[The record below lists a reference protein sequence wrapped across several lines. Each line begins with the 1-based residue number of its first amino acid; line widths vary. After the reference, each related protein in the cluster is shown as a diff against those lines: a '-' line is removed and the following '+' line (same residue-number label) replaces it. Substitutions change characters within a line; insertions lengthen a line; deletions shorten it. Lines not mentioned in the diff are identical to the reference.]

1 MTKKPLGEI
10 AVLLGPDRAELKR
23 WQLFIDEH
31 GAAVVAEALDRFL
44 RKPVRPD
51 GYRQKPSPWN
61 LYPAVME
68 LKAGQRRLEAERTR
82 LAEEQKLRE
91 RLARDPEAAD
101 AARKKFLDTLKRL
114 EAKARAR
121 EAQRT
126 RHSHASRALR
136 QTKV

>member
-1 MTKKPLGEI
+1 MAKKLLAEI
-10 AVLLGPDRAELKR
+10 AVLLGPDGAELKR
-23 WQLFIDEH
+23 WQLFIDQH
-31 GAAVVAEALDRFL
+31 GGGVVAEALDRFL
-44 RKPVRPD
+44 RKPVRPG

-61 LYPAVME
+61 LYPGVME
-68 LKAGQRRLEAERTR
+68 LKARQRRLECERSR
-82 LAEEQKLRE
+82 LAEEEKLRE
-91 RLARDPEAAD
+91 RLARNPEAAD